1 VSTDLAQAGAPSDWS
16 QLLRRDLLPRV
27 QAIRER
33 SAQFLAQSQD
43 APPVFRTDADRLDR
57 ASSELLENSR
67 YLVSL
72 GSGPAGADVTPLVR
86 KARHALLNILNRVS
100 GYSQL
105 LLEAEEDEM
114 LGIGRTDLERIYDLS
129 RECERV
135 IGQHLHPDRFVAPP
149 ASCDDCAPPVERE
162 VVPGTILV
170 ADDDADIRSALVR
183 TLQAQGHTLHEA
195 ADGQDALE
203 RLRAGSFDLVLLD
216 ITMPRMDGYEVL
228 RQMRADPRLQSVPV
242 LMVSALDEFAHTARS
257 IEAGAEDF
265 LPKPVDHVLLR
276 ARVNALLLRQQ
287 LRVRELEQFFPPEV
301 ARQLIDRPEVL
312 EEGVQTAIS
321 VLFCDIRGYSR
332 ISRRLGPADT
342 VEWVSSVM
350 EDLTDCILRN
360 NGVLVD
366 FIGDELMSMWGAPTN
381 QPNHA
386 DLACKTALEMFDCLP
401 DLNRRWQER
410 LGETMDFGVGI
421 NSGIAWVGNSGTR
434 RKFKY
439 GPSGDTVNVGSRV
452 QGATK
457 YLKAPLIVSR
467 ATHEQLTG
475 GFASRRLARVK
486 VVNIAEPVELFEVV
500 RPGLPHWDERKRC
513 YEEALELYEQ
523 RRLQEAA
530 QLLGSVIA
538 THGAAGP
545 PLALMARVIEGLLNR
560 DSWNAVF
567 ELPGK

>member
-1 VSTDLAQAGAPSDWS
+1 
-16 QLLRRDLLPRV
+16 
-27 QAIRER
+27 
-33 SAQFLAQSQD
+33 
-43 APPVFRTDADRLDR
+43 
-57 ASSELLENSR
+57 
-67 YLVSL
+67 
-72 GSGPAGADVTPLVR
+72 
-86 KARHALLNILNRVS
+86 
-100 GYSQL
+100 
-105 LLEAEEDEM
+105 
-114 LGIGRTDLERIYDLS
+114 
-129 RECERV
+129 
-135 IGQHLHPDRFVAPP
+135 
-149 ASCDDCAPPVERE
+149 
-162 VVPGTILV
+162 
-170 ADDDADIRSALVR
+170 
-183 TLQAQGHTLHEA
+183 
-195 ADGQDALE
+195 
-203 RLRAGSFDLVLLD
+203 
-216 ITMPRMDGYEVL
+216 
-228 RQMRADPRLQSVPV
+228 MRAESRLQSVPV
-242 LMVSALDEFAHTARS
+242 LMVSALDEFAHTARC

-276 ARVNALLLRQQ
+276 ARVNSLLLRRQ

-312 EEGVQTAIS
+312 EEGTQTAIS

-342 VEWVSSVM
+342 IEWVSAVM

-366 FIGDELMSMWGAPTN
+366 FIGDELLAMWGAPTN

-386 DLACKTALEMFDCLP
+386 DLACKTALEMFACLP
-401 DLNRRWQER
+401 ELNQRWQER
-410 LGETMDFGVGI
+410 LGETMDFGIGI

-475 GFASRRLARVK
+475 VHSRRLARVK

-500 RPGLPHWDERKRC
+500 RPGVPHWEERKRA
-513 YEEALELYEQ
+513 YEEALKLYEECQ
-523 RRLQEAA
+523 LPEAA
-530 QLLGSVIA
+530 KLLGNLIA
-538 THGAAGP
+538 THGAVGP
-545 PLALMARVIEGLLNR
+545 PLALLARVIEGLLNR
-560 DSWNAVF
+560 DNWKAVF